1 MMKKT
6 RTWIAAT
13 VAMAAEL
20 SAGSAYA
27 DTCFRGAPPGPPAAM
42 RVYLVRPRAIKAG
55 FVRNAEPSARLT
67 TFASSSP

>member
-13 VAMAAEL
+13 VAMAAGL

-42 RVYLVRPRAIKAG
+42 RVYLVRAAG
-55 FVRNAEPSARLT
+55 YKDGIRPQ
-67 TFASSSP
+67 P